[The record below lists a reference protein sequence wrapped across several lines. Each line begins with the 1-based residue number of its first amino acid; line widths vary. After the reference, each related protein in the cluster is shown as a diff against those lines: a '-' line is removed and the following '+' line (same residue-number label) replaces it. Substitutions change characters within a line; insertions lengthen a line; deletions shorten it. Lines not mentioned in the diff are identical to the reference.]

1 MSEVLLGNAN
11 QKSFNLLWYPGVLL
25 LVYLPAMINGLIRS
39 IVSNQDVLIASQ
51 AVKISIYHSLG
62 LLNAIV
68 YGFHRRIHK
77 RNEAETSMK
86 SSLESSRDEGNLTF
100 EFVERKSHS

>member
-25 LVYLPAMINGLIRS
+25 LVYLPAIINGSIRS
-39 IVSNQDVLIASQ
+39 TVSNQDVLVAFQ
-51 AVKISIYHSLG
+51 AVEISIYHSLG
-62 LLNAIV
+62 LFNAIV
-68 YGFHRRIHK
+68 YGFHRKIHR

-86 SSLESSRDEGNLTF
+86 SSVEPSKDEEGNRTF
-100 EFVERKSHS
+100 EFVEKNSS